1 MRVCARGPPR
11 AEASSAR
18 ASRRVSAS
26 LLVLRHPLVVRP
38 CCFFLQVTVWTGS
51 PCSEE
56 VSLGFQTWNF
66 KEVIKLFLGRL
77 RSSGEACGETLALRS
92 PASLAVVISCSCCCF
107 SGQPCSLG
115 LLGCISWAFSKPAG
129 VFCTHLSRLSP
140 SNSVTVFPAFPWAPH
155 ELHPWELLVPW
166 EGGVGAGVREWRRRI
181 RM

>member
-26 LLVLRHPLVVRP
+26 LLVLPLVVRP

-77 RSSGEACGETLALRS
+77 RNSGEACGETGS
-92 PASLAVVISCSCCCF
+92 EEPSE
-107 SGQPCSLG
+107 
-115 LLGCISWAFSKPAG
+115 LGCRHQLLLLLLLWAAVFSWTVRLYFLG
-129 VFCTHLSRLSP
+129 FCKTRRSLLHASVSSFPLQLRHRIPLGSP
-140 SNSVTVFPAFPWAPH
+140 
-155 ELHPWELLVPW
+155 
-166 EGGVGAGVREWRRRI
+166 
-181 RM
+181 